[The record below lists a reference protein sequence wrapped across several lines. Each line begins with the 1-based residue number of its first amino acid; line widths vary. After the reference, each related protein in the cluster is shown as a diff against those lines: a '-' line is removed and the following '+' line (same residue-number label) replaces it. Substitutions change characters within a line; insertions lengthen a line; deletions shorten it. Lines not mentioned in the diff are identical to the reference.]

1 MLAFVTLDVWSSDGI
16 ESLVRS
22 AAMVPSACS
31 NVTYLAV
38 ETAKK
43 SVCYTANFYAG
54 ENEASAKLAPTISFK
69 FSP

>member
-43 SVCYTANFYAG
+43 SVCYKAT
-54 ENEASAKLAPTISFK
+54 SFHGRK
-69 FSP
+69 